1 MHHTNKKTDVAFQYV
16 GRALRRYAR
25 IRNELTKGLRQADTL
40 LGDLLYDALTDSEKD
55 DITRSCYESTT
66 HLLGTGSQTL
76 FDWERTWLK
85 QDLPPPPARILV
97 TGAGWGREAFEL
109 CRMGYEVVAFEPAIT
124 DAALSSQPKELSL
137 SFIRADFEDFVQ
149 AQLGGPWNAL
159 SKVCSTQFDAVLLG
173 WGSLTHV
180 LSPSKRTKVFEAAS
194 AAAPKGPILGS
205 VWMRDSNSDKRIHAV
220 RMLAQEVS
228 RLIGRVRGVEPSEPQ
243 DFAFSTSF
251 GFGVYLTEAE
261 LDAHRL
267 VVNRSLSF
275 YRQPYA
281 HFSLQPCAIDE

>member
-1 MHHTNKKTDVAFQYV
+1 MHHSNKKIGVGFQYV

-55 DITRSCYESTT
+55 DITRSCYETTT

-76 FDWERTWLK
+76 FDWEREWFER
-85 QDLPPPPARILV
+85 DLPPPPARILI

-124 DAALSSQPKELSL
+124 DAALSSQPQEWPL

-149 AQLGGPWNAL
+149 AQLENQWNIL
-159 SKVCSTQFDAVLLG
+159 SVCAKPFDAVLLG

-180 LSPSKRTKVFEAAS
+180 LSSSKRLRVFQAAS

-205 VWMRDSNSDKRIHAV
+205 VWMRESGSDKRIHAV
-220 RMLAQEVS
+220 RMAAQEVS
-228 RLIGRVRGVEPSEPQ
+228 RLVGRIRGVDPSEPQ

-251 GFGVYLTEAE
+251 GFGVYLTHAE
-261 LDAHRL
+261 LSEQCSA
-267 VVNRSLSF
+267 VNRSLSF

-281 HFSLQPCAIDE
+281 HFSSQPSAIDD